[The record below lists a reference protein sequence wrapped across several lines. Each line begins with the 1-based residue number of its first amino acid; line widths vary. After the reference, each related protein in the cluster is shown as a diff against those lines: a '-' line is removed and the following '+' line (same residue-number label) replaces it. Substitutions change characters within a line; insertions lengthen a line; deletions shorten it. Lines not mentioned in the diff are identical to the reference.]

1 MTASTH
7 ISFEISK
14 EVMDAIGKLGAD
26 ASQAAKESFL
36 VDLYRQGTISLRV
49 LGAALGLARLEVDAI
64 LERHDVSSDLT
75 LEEFRSEAAS
85 LQKLRQ

>member
-75 LEEFRSEAAS
+75 LEEFRAEAAY
-85 LQKLRQ
+85 LRKPRQ

>member
-49 LGAALGLARLEVDAI
+49 LGAALGLARLEVDAV
-64 LERHDVSSDLT
+64 LERHDVASDLT
-75 LEEFRSEAAS
+75 LEEFRAEAAY
-85 LQKLRQ
+85 LRKLRQ